1 MPKKKSTRSNKGRVS
16 EKAPKTYR
24 LSARKIAAA
33 RRVLGTPTDT
43 ATIEEALD
51 MVLFRK
57 ELVDGT
63 AKMFGI
69 KIEPFDD

>member
-1 MPKKKSTRSNKGRVS
+1 MTARKKKPAVS
-16 EKAPKTYR
+16 EKTPMTYR

-33 RRVLGTPTDT
+33 RRILGTPTAT

-51 MVLFRK
+51 MVVFRQ

-63 AKMFGI
+63 RAMLGVPI
-69 KIEPFDD
+69 LRDTE

>member
-1 MPKKKSTRSNKGRVS
+1 MARKKPRVSRKGRVS

-33 RRVLGTPTDT
+33 RKVLGTPTDT

-57 ELVDGT
+57 ELVDG
-63 AKMFGI
+63 AAAMFGVP
-69 KIEPFDD
+69 IESFDD

>member
-1 MPKKKSTRSNKGRVS
+1 MKKKSKKKNAVVS

-33 RRVLGTPTDT
+33 RKVLGTATDT

-51 MVLFRK
+51 LVLFRK
-57 ELVDGT
+57 ELVEGT
-63 AKMFGI
+63 EAMFGVP
-69 KIEPFDD
+69 IESFDD